1 MTLIVYFPTLPMPN
15 TLDELRPLLPPTIQ
29 VSAGPAAA
37 PPADCDILVAGV
49 VKPEQFAA
57 SPHLRA
63 VIVPYAGVSFET
75 QALLREH
82 PGVSLHNLHFND
94 IPTAEM
100 AVALLLAASKHVV
113 QLDRR
118 LRQGNWQWDDETNP
132 TDMLSG
138 KTAVILGY
146 GAIGR
151 RLAPVCQALGMQ
163 VIGVRRHQP
172 PASTENGVD
181 VCSVRELP
189 DLLPRADVLICLLPH
204 TRETTGLIGATELAL
219 LPRHAMVVN
228 VGRGAVIDEAALF
241 FALRDR
247 QIRAA
252 GIDVWYHYP
261 KDDEGRA
268 HTMPSSYPFHEL
280 ENVVMTPHRA
290 GWLKSFE
297 KLRVRALAELLLAA
311 EAGREMPN
319 RVDKELGY

>member
-1 MTLIVYFPTLPMPN
+1 MTLKVHFPTLPMPN
-15 TLDELRPLLPPTIQ
+15 TLDELRPLLPAAIAI
-29 VSAGPAAA
+29 SAGPAVAQ
-37 PPADCDILVAGV
+37 PADCDILVTGV
-49 VKPEQFAA
+49 VTPEHLAA

-63 VIVPYAGVSFET
+63 VIVPYAGISFET

-82 PGVSLHNLHFND
+82 PDVALHNLHFND

-100 AVALLLAASKHVV
+100 AVALLLAASKHIV

-118 LRQGNWQWDDETNP
+118 LRQGNWEWDDESNP
-132 TDMLSG
+132 TDTLSG

-146 GAIGR
+146 GVIGR

-163 VIGVRRHQP
+163 VIGVRRHDP
-172 PASTENGVD
+172 PAPLENGVT
-181 VCSVRELP
+181 VCSVRELTG
-189 DLLPRADVLICLLPH
+189 LLPRADVLICLLPH
-204 TRETTGLIGATELAL
+204 TRETAGLIGAAELAL
-219 LPRHAMVVN
+219 LPRHAIVVN
-228 VGRGAVIDEAALF
+228 VGRGAVIDEAAFF

-261 KDDEGRA
+261 KDDGARA
-268 HTMPSSYPFHEL
+268 NTYPSSYPFHEL

-311 EAGREMPN
+311 AEGRAMPN
-319 RVDKELGY
+319 KVDKELGY